1 MKSFSGHL
9 GRAIPIQLAM
19 ERHPCLDE
27 LHESRKI
34 QALIKIGPEKDRDG
48 RYAGNSLEGLRAIR
62 TKKVTRK
69 TRSPDISGKMQPG
82 HYNRN
87 VAAAL
92 ILECYRFGFTL
103 FQSATAGMMPR
114 EMISSRILQ
123 RCA

>member
-48 RYAGNSLEGLRAIR
+48 RYAGNSLDG
-62 TKKVTRK
+62 
-69 TRSPDISGKMQPG
+69 
-82 HYNRN
+82 
-87 VAAAL
+87 
-92 ILECYRFGFTL
+92 
-103 FQSATAGMMPR
+103 
-114 EMISSRILQ
+114 
-123 RCA
+123 